1 MLTATDWSVKNGLSV
16 QWACKMARQG
26 RIEGAKLEGRVWMI
40 PDDAP
45 IPEKRRSGRAPNPNS
60 AHIVRDRMR
69 AEAKAARLEIREKQ
83 NSAVSQ
89 WMEIV
94 LSGGL
99 DERQYQIWQDLSL
112 GCRFVDFGM
121 KLNPHGEPI
130 EQVNDWDADDE
141 GIMLALSQ
149 AMREGKIGLAEFGGG

>member
-1 MLTATDWSVKNGLSV
+1 MLTATDWSVKKGISV

-26 RIEGAKLEGRVWMI
+26 RIEGAVLDGRTWMI

-45 IPEKRRSGRAPNPNS
+45 IPEKRRAGRAPDPNA

-69 AEAKAARLEIREKQ
+69 AEAKAARLGVRDAQ
-83 NSAVSQ
+83 GAAVNQ
-89 WMEIV
+89 WMDAV
-94 LSGGL
+94 LAGEL
-99 DERQYQIWQDLSL
+99 DDRQNDIWKDLSL

-130 EQVNDWDADDE
+130 GQVSDWDADDE

-149 AMREGKIGLAEFGGG
+149 AMREGKIRLAEFGE